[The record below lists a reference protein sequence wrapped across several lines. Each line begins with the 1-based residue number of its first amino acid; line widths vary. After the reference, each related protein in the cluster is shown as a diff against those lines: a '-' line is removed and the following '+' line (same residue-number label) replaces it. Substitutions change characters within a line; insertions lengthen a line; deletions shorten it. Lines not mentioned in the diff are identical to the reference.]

1 MQSAE
6 NAECRMQSAD
16 NAECRG
22 QRLQNAVYF
31 EHHAA
36 SIIRLRLR
44 QYADVWQS
52 STQPSLHA
60 LLLCVDTIEDRQ
72 WMQLRMYTSSFDDN
86 VTITSEK
93 GITIV
98 KNLKSGHNGTH
109 HALAPAS
116 PMDVSQVR
124 IVSTPPLDVVHVHW
138 YIGGPPPT
146 PAPPAVSTLS
156 APRVLDAREV
166 QRTC

>member
-1 MQSAE
+1 
-6 NAECRMQSAD
+6 
-16 NAECRG
+16 
-22 QRLQNAVYF
+22 
-31 EHHAA
+31 
-36 SIIRLRLR
+36 
-44 QYADVWQS
+44 
-52 STQPSLHA
+52 
-60 LLLCVDTIEDRQ
+60 
-72 WMQLRMYTSSFDDN
+72 MQLRIYTSSFDDN

-93 GITIV
+93 GITIM
-98 KNLKSGHNGTH
+98 KNLKSGHNGRH

-116 PMDVSQVR
+116 PMDVSQVS